1 MAAAARAATLLARG
15 SAPGLRYVN
24 ALRQLLE
31 PRIAVQIV
39 QPGIDGH
46 NHDPAGVL
54 VRGTLQRRQRLRLVS
69 ERVVNQRELP
79 R

>member
-1 MAAAARAATLLARG
+1 
-15 SAPGLRYVN
+15 
-24 ALRQLLE
+24 
-31 PRIAVQIV
+31 
-39 QPGIDGH
+39 
-46 NHDPAGVL
+46 VL